1 MHEEVVNSLKS
12 AIVKVWPNVFFPVLR
27 RKVKESLNY
36 VSVQRRIKEMEKGG
50 DEVCR
55 AVGVCSGEK

>member
-50 DEVCR
+50 
-55 AVGVCSGEK
+55 G